1 MNQQEALVVL
11 RQNLSNYN
19 LIKHCL
25 ATEAIMRS
33 LAECFHED
41 KERWGLAGL
50 LHDIDYE
57 KTKDSPMEHSLVGA
71 LMLEEMGLETEIVQA
86 VRTHNERHGIP
97 QDSLMGKALYVTDP
111 LTGLVVASALVL
123 PSRKIVDLTLE
134 NILNRFSEKSFAK
147 GANREIIK
155 KCKEFLGLELEEFVK
170 IGLLAMQAVAGDIG
184 LQ

>member
-1 MNQQEALVVL
+1 M
-11 RQNLSNYN
+11 
-19 LIKHCL
+19 
-25 ATEAIMRS
+25 
-33 LAECFHED
+33 
-41 KERWGLAGL
+41 
-50 LHDIDYE
+50 
-57 KTKDSPMEHSLVGA
+57 
-71 LMLEEMGLETEIVQA
+71 
-86 VRTHNERHGIP
+86 
-97 QDSLMGKALYVTDP
+97 
-111 LTGLVVASALVL
+111 ASALVL